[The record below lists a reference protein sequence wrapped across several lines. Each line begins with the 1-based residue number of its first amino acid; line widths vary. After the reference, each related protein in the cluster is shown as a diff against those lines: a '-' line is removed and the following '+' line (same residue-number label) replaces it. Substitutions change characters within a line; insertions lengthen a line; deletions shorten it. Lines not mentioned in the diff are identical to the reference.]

1 MLLLNAY
8 QHAALIHIHRTS
20 SHITSLLFLYTTQ
33 KLQEITLFFFSCSL
47 FFQGQ
52 KPGLTDVQA
61 ELDRMTRKPD
71 SMVTANNTPATE
83 NEAWARQQHCP
94 IWKST
99 CKDIKEKKKMLF
111 MTKIPPHLVYQSANR
126 PKVLGFYQMY
136 RLWCCGGKR
145 GRYLKR
151 CNCFSLFSFP
161 DPFLCL
167 FVCLF
172 VVINFWCGMAGQV
185 MGALSF
191 KGGSQTSK
199 V

>member
-1 MLLLNAY
+1 MLLLNTY
-8 QHAALIHIHRTS
+8 QHAALIHRTG
-20 SHITSLLFLYTTQ
+20 SHITSLCYFYIQHRNYRRL
-33 KLQEITLFFFSCSL
+33 LFFFLLS

-99 CKDIKEKKKMLF
+99 CNDIKEKKKMLF
-111 MTKIPPHLVYQSANR
+111 MTKISPTLCINQQTDRKCWDSI
-126 PKVLGFYQMY
+126 
-136 RLWCCGGKR
+136 
-145 GRYLKR
+145 R
-151 CNCFSLFSFP
+151 CIGSEVVGEREV
-161 DPFLCL
+161 DIWKDATAFLC
-167 FVCLF
+167 FHFQTPFYVCLLF

-185 MGALSF
+185 MGALSLRRQ
-191 KGGSQTSK
+191 SNL
-199 V
+199 

>member
-1 MLLLNAY
+1 M
-8 QHAALIHIHRTS
+8 
-20 SHITSLLFLYTTQ
+20 LFLFTTQ
-33 KLQEITLFFFSCSL
+33 KLQEITLFFFFSL

-61 ELDRMTRKPD
+61 ELDRLTRNPD

-83 NEAWARQQHCP
+83 NEAWVCQQHCP
-94 IWKST
+94 LWKST
-99 CKDIKEKKKMLF
+99 CNDIKEKKKNA
-111 MTKIPPHLVYQSANR
+111 IHDQNSPHLVCQSANR
-126 PKVLGFYQMY
+126 PNVLGFCQMY
-136 RLWCCGGKR
+136 RLWCYGGKR

-167 FVCLF
+167 FVYLWWF
-172 VVINFWCGMAGQV
+172 NFWCGMAGQV
-185 MGALSF
+185 MGALSLRRQ
-191 KGGSQTSK
+191 SN

>member
-1 MLLLNAY
+1 MLLLNTY
-8 QHAALIHIHRTS
+8 QHAALIHQTG
-20 SHITSLLFLYTTQ
+20 SHITSLCYFYIQHRNYRRL
-33 KLQEITLFFFSCSL
+33 LFFFLLS

-99 CKDIKEKKKMLF
+99 CNDIKEKKKNAIHDQNF
-111 MTKIPPHLVYQSANR
+111 PHLVYQSANR

-136 RLWCCGGKR
+136 RLWSCGGKR

-167 FVCLF
+167 FV
-172 VVINFWCGMAGQV
+172 ICGD
-185 MGALSF
+185 
-191 KGGSQTSK
+191 
-199 V
+199 